1 MNRREYVEDDNI
13 IYKLNN
19 ATDKVKEY
27 LYIKLRIE
35 SIDNSKNYNNG
46 KNEKKK
52 EKIFEENKIKDIIKD
67 IIGTIKMSIL
77 ILEENKIKDIIKD
90 IIGTNKMSIF

>member
-27 LYIKLRIE
+27 LYIKLRFE
-35 SIDNSKNYNNG
+35 SIDNSKNYNKG
-46 KNEKKK
+46 KKK
-52 EKIFEENKIKDIIKD
+52 KKKKNFLK
-67 IIGTIKMSIL
+67 KM
-77 ILEENKIKDIIKD
+77 K
-90 IIGTNKMSIF
+90 

>member
-52 EKIFEENKIKDIIKD
+52 KNFLK
-67 IIGTIKMSIL
+67 KM
-77 ILEENKIKDIIKD
+77 K
-90 IIGTNKMSIF
+90 